1 MEKVIVAAMA
11 ENRVIGKDD
20 DIPWHYPEDLKHF
33 RKLTTGYPVIMGRK
47 TYFSL
52 PKDYRPLSN
61 RKNIVLTRSDV
72 DVPDEVSAANS
83 FEEAWKTAEKTGK
96 DKVFVI
102 GGASIY
108 GQSLEIADKMI
119 ITEIHEEHDG
129 DTYFPEWNEDNWEE
143 VERNDREELSF
154 VTYERK

>member
-1 MEKVIVAAMA
+1 MEKIIVAAMD
-11 ENRVIGKDD
+11 ENRVIGKDGD
-20 DIPWHYPEDLKHF
+20 MPWHYPEDLKHF
-33 RKLTTGYPVIMGRK
+33 RKLTTGYPVVMGRK

-52 PKDYRPLSN
+52 PKDYRPLSK

-72 DVPDEVSAANS
+72 DVPDEVSVANS
-83 FEEAWKTAEKTGK
+83 FEEAWHVAEKTGK

-108 GQSLEIADKMI
+108 EQSLEIADKMI
-119 ITEIHEEHDG
+119 ITEIHGEHDG
-129 DTYFPEWNEDNWEE
+129 DTYFPEWDEDNWEE
-143 VERNDREELSF
+143 VERDDREELSF